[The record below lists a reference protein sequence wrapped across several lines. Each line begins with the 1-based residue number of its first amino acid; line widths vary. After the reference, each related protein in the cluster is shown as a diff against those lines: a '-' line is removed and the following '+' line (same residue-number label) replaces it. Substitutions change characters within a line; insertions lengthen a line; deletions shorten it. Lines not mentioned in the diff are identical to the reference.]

1 MDDKVGGGP
10 RARGGRRREEE
21 EEEEEK
27 ERLRTGPGE
36 ERNQNGVSE
45 GMCKLGQTLLRLLL
59 LLLPSLR
66 PSLPVSPPPALLLF
80 LSERQVMMYLR
91 KKPWHH

>member
-10 RARGGRRREEE
+10 RMKGGGRRRREEE
-21 EEEEEK
+21 EEE
-27 ERLRTGPGE
+27 RLRTGSGE

-66 PSLPVSPPPALLLF
+66 PSLSLLLLLLF
-80 LSERQVMMYLR
+80 CSSYSPRGKIMIF
-91 KKPWHH
+91 